1 MPACKCSPRRPL
13 PTGTWNGSSLLGDED
28 AEDEAIDDE
37 AETYGGMDERAAAV
51 LGAPPSSA
59 HGEGARGSADGGG
72 AVGIARRGM
81 RQSSGRS
88 LLRGLGDAARGATLL
103 VDHVAHAEVDRSLAT
118 QYRVAA
124 RRSVRAGSA
133 SDLCRHNAAVA
144 LASGRADLWRVWMMA
159 ACATAAQEPRRLTAG
174 GVAFGFAP
182 PVLTAL
188 VHERLRQRDVQTV
201 ALLSCLTTHSRAPR
215 TPLLPREDEASYQ
228 RCRQIYCDLL
238 VRWQLVVP
246 LAEIAKF
253 GGSGPSPV
261 ESPPPPPGAAPAPA
275 GAILVTVTSA
285 QSPLRPQPSVSTT
298 GYARGAGGA
307 GGTAGSCQGGGGA
320 HYGALVPLAEVA
332 KYGASVGRRV
342 PSTPRDG
349 KLRVCSSEDSVRGAW
364 YFGGVDTSSTR
375 GAISASTSAHS
386 LPTVDESLS
395 DEHQPAHRAER
406 TRCTV
411 CQLPARG
418 LVWFCGVCGH
428 GGHLRCM
435 REWFGERGGGQAL
448 GMALGGCPSGCGCRC
463 LHAAPPEPTSCC
475 SPLPCGT
482 SAGASQRGAR
492 VTPSSRQAR
501 GPRSGAG
508 SAFGTSADARQ
519 RARAISAL
527 LTSSP

>member
-1 MPACKCSPRRPL
+1 M
-13 PTGTWNGSSLLGDED
+13 
-28 AEDEAIDDE
+28 
-37 AETYGGMDERAAAV
+37 YGGMDERAAAI

-59 HGEGARGSADGGG
+59 LGEGARGSAEGGG

-81 RQSSGRS
+81 RQSCGRS

-103 VDHVAHAEVDRSLAT
+103 VDHVAHAEVDRSLAS
-118 QYRVAA
+118 QYLVAS
-124 RRSVRAGSA
+124 RRSGRADSA

-174 GVAFGFAP
+174 GVAFGFAS

-188 VHERLRQRDVQTV
+188 VHQRLRQRDVQTV
-201 ALLSCLTTHSRAPR
+201 ALLSCLTTHSRTPR
-215 TPLLPREDEASYQ
+215 TPLLPREHEASYQ

-275 GAILVTVTSA
+275 GTILVMVTSA
-285 QSPLRPQPSVSTT
+285 QLPPLRPQLSVSTP
-298 GYARGAGGA
+298 GCAARGAGGA
-307 GGTAGSCQGGGGA
+307 GGAAGFCQGGGGA
-320 HYGALVPLAEVA
+320 HYGASVPLAEVA

-342 PSTPRDG
+342 PSTSRDG
-349 KLRVCSSEDSVRGAW
+349 KLRVCSSEDSFRGAW

-375 GAISASTSAHS
+375 GALSVSTSAHS
-386 LPTVDESLS
+386 LPTVDRGAISASTSTHSLPTVDEAPP
-395 DEHQPAHRAER
+395 DEHQPARRAER

-435 REWFGERGGGQAL
+435 REWFGFGARGGGQAL
-448 GMALGGCPSGCGCRC
+448 GMALGMALCGCPSGCGCRC
-463 LHAAPPEPTSCC
+463 LHVAPPEPSSCC

-501 GPRSGAG
+501 GPRSGGG

-527 LTSSP
+527 LTSP